1 MSQELFASFTLNA
14 VHTIN
19 VYLKIKKMIM
29 RSKVL
34 KMIIFLQCCFY
45 KIFRGG

>member
-19 VYLKIKKMIM
+19 VYLKIKKNDNEEQSLENDNFPPM
-29 RSKVL
+29 L
-34 KMIIFLQCCFY
+34 LLQG
-45 KIFRGG
+45 I